1 MLKKRNVICLVMIGI
16 FQMKLT
22 LFLLVAVCLTG
33 AFGIGAIGEYETEDL
48 SNLPPEKIGK

>member
-1 MLKKRNVICLVMIGI
+1 MLKIRNVICFVMIGI

-33 AFGIGAIGEYETEDL
+33 AFGIGAVGEYETEDL